1 VLKLDCTDENI
12 VIASD
17 GVKKGKM
24 VVYPTDTV
32 YGIGCDPYN
41 DSAVD
46 MIFKIKGRMEG
57 KPLPLLC
64 SSIKHAGRIAK
75 LNKEATKLAER
86 FWPGALTLIAEL
98 IDNRISSKVTAG
110 TNTIGVRVPNNQCA
124 LQLIDRCGG
133 VLVGTSANRSGYSP
147 AKSTAEVLESL
158 DGFDI
163 LLDGGKTTLGI
174 ESTVLDVRT
183 ENIALIREGYITRES
198 IERVLG
204 HV

>member
-1 VLKLDCTDENI
+1 MLKLDCTDENI

>member
-1 VLKLDCTDENI
+1 VLKLDCSDENI
-12 VIASD
+12 ATADDS
-17 GVKKGKM
+17 VKKGKT

-32 YGIGCDPYN
+32 YGLGCDPYN

-64 SSIKHAGRIAK
+64 SSVKHASRIAK
-75 LNKEATKLAER
+75 LNELAMKLAEQ

-98 IDNRISSKVTAG
+98 IDDRISSKVTAG
-110 TNTIGVRVPNNQCA
+110 TNTIGVRVPNHQCA
-124 LQLIDRCGG
+124 LQLIDKCGG

-147 AKSTAEVLESL
+147 AKSTAEVLETL
-158 DGFDI
+158 AGFDI
-163 LLDGGKTTLGI
+163 LLDGGKTLLGI
-174 ESTVLDVRT
+174 ESTVLDVSA
-183 ENIALIREGYITRES
+183 EKIALIREGYITRER
-198 IERVLG
+198 IERALG